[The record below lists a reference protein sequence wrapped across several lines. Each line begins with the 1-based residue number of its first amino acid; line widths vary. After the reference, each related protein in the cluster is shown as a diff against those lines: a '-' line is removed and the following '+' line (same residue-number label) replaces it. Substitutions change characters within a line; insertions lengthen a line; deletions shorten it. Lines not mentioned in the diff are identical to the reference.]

1 MEPSLSS
8 RPSPLP
14 LHSPCATPPYPNRSM
29 SSVLGKIEED
39 QRDVNQKSIENDELQ
54 LKLVMCPP

>member
-1 MEPSLSS
+1 
-8 RPSPLP
+8 
-14 LHSPCATPPYPNRSM
+14 M

-54 LKLVMCPP
+54 LKLVMCPHPLIPYPNLLHRIVSMLSSST

>member
-1 MEPSLSS
+1 MSGAVPLLSLDTY
-8 RPSPLP
+8 PP
-14 LHSPCATPPYPNRSM
+14 TPPYPNRSM

-54 LKLVMCPP
+54 LKLVMCPHLP

>member
-1 MEPSLSS
+1 
-8 RPSPLP
+8 
-14 LHSPCATPPYPNRSM
+14 M

-54 LKLVMCPP
+54 LKLVMCPHLPYPTLT